1 MSRTREFR
9 IQQEYR
15 KKKEARQRALGHG
28 YTPSYTDVGILATT
42 PALCSSA
49 HCCGNPRIGNGERS
63 KTMQE
68 RKHCIDPQEA
78 IISHVEDE

>member
-1 MSRTREFR
+1 MS
-9 IQQEYR
+9 QEQR
-15 KKKEARQRALGHG
+15 KKREAKKRALEHG
-28 YTPSYTDVGILATT
+28 YTPSDKQIGIMATT
-42 PALCSSA
+42 PALCSSSP
-49 HCCGNPRIGNGERS
+49 CCGNPRRDNSERS